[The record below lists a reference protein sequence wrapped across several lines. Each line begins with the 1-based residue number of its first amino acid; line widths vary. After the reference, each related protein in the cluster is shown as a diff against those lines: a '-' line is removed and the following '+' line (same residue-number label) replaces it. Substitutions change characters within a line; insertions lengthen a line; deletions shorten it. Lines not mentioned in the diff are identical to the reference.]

1 MSERHMKIEHAK
13 LSHDS
18 HIVNFFGVHNRA
30 FKTVIYAY
38 ATHSGEV
45 LKQGKWMCVFGE
57 G

>member
-1 MSERHMKIEHAK
+1 MKIEHAK

-30 FKTVIYAY
+30 FKTVTYAY